1 MTGKALDE
9 LSSVMRLFVF
19 LIEQPPDRSDIKAAK
34 RRDIGAEATQV
45 RAGGQ
50 AGGRSSQSTK
60 HMQMAIVCQ
69 CMPRKGDLT

>member
-45 RAGGQ
+45 LASR
-50 AGGRSSQSTK
+50 RSSQSTK